1 MKITPL
7 DIRQQQFNVRFRGFD
22 AEEVDTFLEMIANE
36 YEEII
41 EENKKLKGELEKKK
55 EQIKLYMESEE
66 KLKRML
72 KSNQKLKDEIAGTAG
87 KEAQLII
94 KDAELRAR
102 EILGS
107 SHKEVEKIKIE
118 IQELK
123 KHKKQLQVKI
133 RSIIESYLKLLEK
146 EDEGG
151 K

>member
-22 AEEVDTFLEMIANE
+22 AEEVDTFLEIVANE

-55 EQIKLYMESEE
+55 EQIKLYMENEE

-123 KHKKQLQVKI
+123 KHKKQLQIKI

>member
-1 MKITPL
+1 M
-7 DIRQQQFNVRFRGFD
+7 
-22 AEEVDTFLEMIANE
+22 
-36 YEEII
+36 
-41 EENKKLKGELEKKK
+41 EN
-55 EQIKLYMESEE
+55 EE

-123 KHKKQLQVKI
+123 KHKKQLQIKI

>member
-7 DIRQQQFNVRFRGFD
+7 DIRQQQFDVRFRGFD

-41 EENKKLKGELEKKK
+41 EENKKLKEELEKKK
-55 EQIKLYMESEE
+55 EQIKLFIENEE

-72 KSNQKLKDEIAGTAG
+72 KSNQKLKDEITGTAG

-94 KDAELRAR
+94 KDAKLKAR
-102 EILGS
+102 EILGN
-107 SHKEVEKIKIE
+107 SHREVEKVKVE

-123 KHKKQLQVKI
+123 RHKKQLQIKT

-146 EDEGG
+146 EDEEG

>member
-55 EQIKLYMESEE
+55 EQIKLYMENEE

-133 RSIIESYLKLLEK
+133 RSIIESYLNLLEK